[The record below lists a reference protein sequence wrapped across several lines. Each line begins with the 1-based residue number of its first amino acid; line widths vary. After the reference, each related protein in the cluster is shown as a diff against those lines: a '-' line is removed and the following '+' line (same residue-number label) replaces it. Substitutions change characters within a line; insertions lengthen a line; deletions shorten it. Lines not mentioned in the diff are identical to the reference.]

1 MLSVRE
7 GMKHVRDYVSQGN
20 GPMVVEMSTYR
31 YHGHSMSDPGTTYR
45 NRDEIAAMRQTRD
58 PIEFVKNLLLE
69 HTDATEDE
77 LKAIEKDVRAEVAA
91 ACDRAKEP
99 AVVDRRARGQHLPR
113 RRGGK
118 DVRRT
123 SACPTTRRASA
134 PRSFLPP
141 SSRGPPVVN

>member
-1 MLSVRE
+1 MDGMNVLSVRE

-77 LKAIEKDVRAEVAA
+77 LKAIEKDVRAVQYELYLVQVYWAH
-91 ACDRAKEP
+91 RYKGGW
-99 AVVDRRARGQHLPR
+99 RGVSL
-113 RRGGK
+113 
-118 DVRRT
+118 
-123 SACPTTRRASA
+123 SPT
-134 PRSFLPP
+134 
-141 SSRGPPVVN
+141 

>member
-1 MLSVRE
+1 MDGMNVLSVRE

-45 NRDEIAAMRQTRD
+45 NRDEIAAMRQTRA

-91 ACDRAKEP
+91 ACDRAKAGSQPSSIDELVGNIYL
-99 AVVDRRARGQHLPR
+99 AAE
-113 RRGGK
+113 GK
-118 DVRRT
+118 DVPQPYLRMPDYET
-123 SACPTTRRASA
+123 SIRA
-134 PRSFLPP
+134 
-141 SSRGPPVVN
+141 

>member
-1 MLSVRE
+1 MNVLSVRE

-77 LKAIEKDVRAEVAA
+77 LNTIEKNIRAEVEAA
-91 ACDRAKEP
+91 RDRALAGSTPSSTDDLVRNIYLDAE
-99 AVVDRRARGQHLPR
+99 
-113 RRGGK
+113 GK
-118 DVRRT
+118 DVPQPYIRMPDYEK
-123 SACPTTRRASA
+123 SIRA
-134 PRSFLPP
+134 
-141 SSRGPPVVN
+141 